1 MEKLNPS
8 DAVILLSELTG
19 QTFQMV
25 GRLPGGE
32 SGAHEVRGPDGTR
45 WVAKWDLN
53 PGSQARAPG
62 APSLSRPGF
71 ETKPGGQFLT
81 NGVSNPRRACSYSRS
96 CFPGSP
102 FELFSQELVAQL
114 LTLHERRIGL
124 AQPEDASKWPY
135 SLIETLLRGGENYCL
150 HSSLRTYD
158 VRTAKLLDRII
169 EIGRE
174 RAGERPPGHRHRALG
189 PARGQSAP
197 GRWTFDAAL
206 WITTSSRWVTLR
218 STWPHWPPRHVTPSV
233 SRACVSS
240 SSSVAVEPLD
250 EARRSA
256 YFGHLLLRVLDWA
269 IRYDRRD
276 EVDLWLA
283 QSARLLPG

>member
-1 MEKLNPS
+1 METLNPGE
-8 DAVILLSELTG
+8 AAQLLSELTG

-53 PGSQARAPG
+53 PGSQVARREALPLAARLRDQAGWPVPHQWSVESETCLFVVQELLPG
-62 APSLSRPGF
+62 QPVR
-71 ETKPGGQFLT
+71 
-81 NGVSNPRRACSYSRS
+81 
-96 CFPGSP
+96 
-102 FELFSQELVAQL
+102 LFSRELVAQL
-114 LTLHERRIGL
+114 FALHERRIGL
-124 AQPEDASKWPY
+124 AQPEDASTWPY
-135 SLIETLLRGGENYCL
+135 SLIETLLHGGENYCL

-169 EIGRE
+169 EIGHE
-174 RAGERPPGHRHRALG
+174 VQASDLPALDVVHWDLHAGNVLQVDGCLTGIVDNDFVEVG
-189 PARGQSAP
+189 
-197 GRWTFDAAL
+197 DAAFDL
-206 WITTSSRWVTLR
+206 ATLATS
-218 STWPHWPPRHVTPSV
+218 
-233 SRACVSS
+233 ACDTACEPGVREQLFAC
-240 SSSVAVEPLD
+240 AVEPLD

-269 IRYDRRD
+269 IRYQRRD

-283 QSARLLPG
+283 QSTRLLPA